1 MGRKL
6 RQRRYASRW
15 LWFLR
20 ESVGLQVN
28 LRWGRPAWPDKAL
41 AVMGRG
47 RSPPNL
53 DEESETDKDEND
65 SPQSPGGTGDD
76 GSERKTTGARRVGPH
91 RETLSAQLV

>member
-47 RSPPNL
+47 RSPPSL
-53 DEESETDKDEND
+53 DEEGDADNDEND
-65 SPQSPGGTGDD
+65 SPQGPGGTGDD
-76 GSERKTTGARRVGPH
+76 GSGG
-91 RETLSAQLV
+91 